1 MYILESCREMIKEYI
16 RLMDDEAFNRMPLS
30 KQIMILNR
38 MEEIRKELSEKSDD
52 VQLEFFYYF
61 WFEFQELLFVAP
73 FFISL
78 TA

>member
-38 MEEIRKELSEKSDD
+38 MEEIRKELSEKSDG
-52 VQLEFFYYF
+52 V
-61 WFEFQELLFVAP
+61 
-73 FFISL
+73 
-78 TA
+78 